1 MRIGAFSA
9 AGPLFPQC
17 QTLAIDWGMN
27 PRVRWYDMAVNGDEP
42 ERNPAATRV
51 FRGKFLFSTGPNTQS
66 GLKRSTRGNY
76 DAPLRDCSV
85 SLDNQAII
93 EWGKL
98 VVFKMIVPLKL
109 ADYIEG
115 Q

>member
-1 MRIGAFSA
+1 
-9 AGPLFPQC
+9 
-17 QTLAIDWGMN
+17 
-27 PRVRWYDMAVNGDEP
+27 
-42 ERNPAATRV
+42 
-51 FRGKFLFSTGPNTQS
+51 
-66 GLKRSTRGNY
+66 LKRPTRGNY

-93 EWGKL
+93 ERGKL

>member
-27 PRVRWYDMAVNGDEP
+27 PRVRWHDMALNGDEP
-42 ERNPAATRV
+42 ERNPAATQV
-51 FRGKFLFSTGPNTQS
+51 FPGKFLFSTDPNTQS
-66 GLKRSTRGNY
+66 GLKPSTRDNY
-76 DAPLRDCSV
+76 GAPLRGCSV
-85 SLDNQAII
+85 SLDNQVII
-93 EWGKL
+93 ERGKL
-98 VVFKMIVPLKL
+98 VDCKMIAPLKL